1 MKKEYKAMATL
12 TDGVK
17 EGDLIIYSY
26 YNRIEEEID
35 GVSRFASNGYDI
47 VKVWIE

>member
-17 EGDLIIYSY
+17 EWDVIIYSY
-26 YNRIEEEID
+26 YNTIDEAID
-35 GVSRFASNGYDI
+35 GVSRFASHGYNI
-47 VKVWIE
+47 IKILIE